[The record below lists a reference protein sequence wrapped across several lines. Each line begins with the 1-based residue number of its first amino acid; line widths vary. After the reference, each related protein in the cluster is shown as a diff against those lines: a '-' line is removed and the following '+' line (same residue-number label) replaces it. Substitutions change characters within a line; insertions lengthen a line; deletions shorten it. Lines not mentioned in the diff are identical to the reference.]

1 MKLLISGANGQLG
14 LALARRLRSTHEVVA
29 VSRAAFDLAD
39 AKVCRA
45 VLAQE
50 RPDVLLNC
58 AAYTA
63 VDRAESEAELA
74 QAINADGPQ
83 HLAKSCLELGI
94 FLVHFSTD
102 YVFDGRAT
110 RPYIETD
117 ATAPTSV
124 YGRTKLDGETHI
136 AEISPEH
143 LILRLSWVYSND
155 GANFYKTMLRLAQDR
170 PLLRVV
176 ADQFGVPNYTADLA
190 DAVACALNRPLA
202 ELRGLRG
209 LYHLSS
215 RGLSSWSDFASAIVE
230 GAGLANRVT
239 VEPILTSEYPT
250 AASRPAY
257 SVLNASRFAATFG
270 WTMPSW
276 QDGLC
281 RCLADRQ
288 MLD

>member
-176 ADQFGVPNYTADLA
+176 ADQLGVPNYTADLA

-202 ELRGLRG
+202 ELRGLRA

-230 GAGLANRVT
+230 CAGLANRVT

-257 SVLNASRFAATFG
+257 SVLDASRFAATFG

-276 QDGLC
+276 QEGLC